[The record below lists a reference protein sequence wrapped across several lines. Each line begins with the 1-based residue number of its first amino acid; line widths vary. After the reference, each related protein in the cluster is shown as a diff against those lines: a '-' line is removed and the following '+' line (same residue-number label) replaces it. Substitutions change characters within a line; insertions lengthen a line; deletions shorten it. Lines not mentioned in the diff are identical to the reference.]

1 MIVAFILFIISFQNN
16 YIVNFNINYERIK
29 IIILYFCFITLCI
42 TYYTIN
48 PGEYITK
55 NFNVSLLISAL
66 LGFFGFIYLIVLLT
80 FPNSYENLS
89 TSTNA
94 LEKFSSFSKYGSIFF
109 ILFLIIITSIIATY
123 PGGFFNDKGT
133 STAIIIILP
142 FICIIWGM
150 MLIINFFHNSNSDSK
165 SNKQLIE
172 SKFATIKK
180 TFLVLLGISISGI
193 IIAYITY
200 YAQNIP
206 NKSNIPSFILSLFL
220 IISVLILIYKTIFVT
235 IPSPQINKYKNSF
248 FDLLINIL
256 FYIPCIFSGI
266 FDKIMKLF
274 ISEYNSNSPSTFLIL
289 IAIIIIIIIYFLI
302 IPLIQSSFN
311 KQGGKQIIES
321 EININS
327 LTTLANYQQL
337 NDTDAFDYR
346 YAISF
351 WVFIESLPPNTN
363 PNYNKFI
370 SILNYG
376 DKPNVL
382 YKSDTNTLIITM
394 DQEQI
399 HEKGDNRFIEYDDN
413 GKRIIYKNTN
423 LLLQKW
429 NNIIINYNGGTL
441 DIFLNGKLV
450 KSAIEVIP
458 YMKYDSLT
466 IGSDNGINGGIC
478 NLVYYKTP
486 LTLTNIYYIYNNLKD
501 KNPPVVNYY
510 NKTIIS

>member
-1 MIVAFILFIISFQNN
+1 
-16 YIVNFNINYERIK
+16 
-29 IIILYFCFITLCI
+29 
-42 TYYTIN
+42 
-48 PGEYITK
+48 
-55 NFNVSLLISAL
+55 
-66 LGFFGFIYLIVLLT
+66 
-80 FPNSYENLS
+80 
-89 TSTNA
+89 
-94 LEKFSSFSKYGSIFF
+94 
-109 ILFLIIITSIIATY
+109 
-123 PGGFFNDKGT
+123 
-133 STAIIIILP
+133 
-142 FICIIWGM
+142 
-150 MLIINFFHNSNSDSK
+150 
-165 SNKQLIE
+165 
-172 SKFATIKK
+172 
-180 TFLVLLGISISGI
+180 
-193 IIAYITY
+193 
-200 YAQNIP
+200 
-206 NKSNIPSFILSLFL
+206 
-220 IISVLILIYKTIFVT
+220 
-235 IPSPQINKYKNSF
+235 
-248 FDLLINIL
+248 
-256 FYIPCIFSGI
+256 
-266 FDKIMKLF
+266 MKLF

-394 DQEQI
+394 DQEQL

-429 NNIIINYNGGTL
+429 NNIIINYIGGTL

-478 NLVYYKTP
+478 NLLYYKTP